1 VGESE
6 CVCVTECLCAYR
18 VVFDHCVESGLI
30 NRQMQEVRGMRA
42 VFVGIKSSVLT
53 LCSWKAQ

>member
-1 VGESE
+1 VFVWVGEWVKVS
-6 CVCVTECLCAYR
+6 VY
-18 VVFDHCVESGLI
+18 DHCVESGLI